1 MKKFAALLA
10 LIMLTAFS
18 FLPVHDAE
26 SGRGGCTH
34 WYDVSITPIQY
45 FDNGDI
51 LMHSTMTRQC
61 KGTEETVVHCF
72 ITDEWGVEYTEVP
85 CPAGI

>member
-18 FLPVHDAE
+18 FLPTYEAE

-45 FDNGDI
+45 NDDGTV
-51 LMHSTMTRQC
+51 LMRSTMTRKC

-72 ITDEWGVEYTEVP
+72 TYHLDDWDGTSAVVVP
-85 CPAGI
+85 CP